1 MTMRLRFPALFVLV
15 LCLAPPVAAQQG
27 LTLPRASPHA
37 SVSQR
42 IGLTDVTVD
51 YHRPAVNDRTI
62 WGGLVP
68 YGQVWRAGAN
78 ENTTLTLS
86 SPATVG
92 GAAVPAGTYGLHM
105 IPAAQ
110 GPWTVMLS
118 SMAGAWGSFSYD
130 PAEDIARI
138 TVTPRQADM
147 EESLSYRFDDPTNEA
162 VVLVLAW
169 ENIEVP
175 IPISVDTP
183 NVVLANME
191 REMRGLPRFSWQ
203 GWNQIAAWALAND
216 LRLDDARG
224 WAEQSVAANRNFTNL
239 MTLAAL
245 HEALGDATAATDT
258 RADAMALATEAE
270 VNTYGYQLMGAGKMA
285 EALAV
290 FRKNT
295 ADHPDSWNVWD
306 SLGEALAAQGET
318 DEAVQMYEKARA
330 MAPQAQHARID
341 GVLAGLRGSN

>member
-1 MTMRLRFPALFVLV
+1 MRIRFPALLV
-15 LCLAPPVAAQQG
+15 LLTLLAGPVAAQQG
-27 LTLPRASPHA
+27 LTVPRVSPHA

-42 IGLTDVTVD
+42 IGLTDITVD
-51 YHRPAVNDRTI
+51 YHRPGVNGRAI

-68 YGQVWRAGAN
+68 YDQVWRAGAN

-86 SPATVG
+86 SPATLG

-105 IPAAQ
+105 IPTAN
-110 GPWTVMLS
+110 GPWTVILS
-118 SMAGAWGSFSYD
+118 SMADAWGSFSYD
-130 PAEDIARI
+130 PAEDVARI
-138 TVTPRQADM
+138 TVTPRQAEM
-147 EESLSYRFDDPTNEA
+147 EEALSYRFDDPTA
-162 VVLVLAW
+162 DGTALVLAW
-169 ENIEVP
+169 ERIEVP

-224 WAEQSVAANRNFTNL
+224 WAEQSVSANRNFTNL

-245 HEALGDATAATDT
+245 HEALGNASTATTTRSDAV
-258 RADAMALATEAE
+258 ALATEAE
-270 VNTYGYQLMGAGKMA
+270 MNAYGYQLMGQGKMA

-290 FRKNT
+290 FRQNT

-306 SLGEALAAQGET
+306 SLGEALAAQGES
-318 DEAVQMYEKARA
+318 DEATQMYEKARA